1 MFRLFSILN
10 QFEFKTLQKCKLFD
24 TLVASVLNYSAEVWG
39 FNEAKNIELLHTKFL
54 RKILCVNKST
64 NITGLYGELGR
75 VPLIIIRKVHMFRY
89 WIKLIKSDENSW
101 IKCTY
106 NMLKN
111 DANNNFTY
119 NKEDWAYQIKTMLE
133 SLGLNNLWI
142 NQDTYDISLP
152 IIKQR
157 LFDQYYQSWYS
168 NINNSHRLESYCRFK
183 HNFNVEPYLDIISD
197 NKYKIALSRFRLS
210 SHKLEIER
218 GRYHN
223 IPRIESKCKLCSLNT
238 IENEYHFLLVCP
250 KYYELR
256 RKFLKPYYCRWPN
269 LNKFDQLL
277 STVNKTE
284 ILNLAKFIYFATKLR
299 NESDI

>member
-1 MFRLFSILN
+1 
-10 QFEFKTLQKCKLFD
+10 
-24 TLVASVLNYSAEVWG
+24 
-39 FNEAKNIELLHTKFL
+39 
-54 RKILCVNKST
+54 
-64 NITGLYGELGR
+64 
-75 VPLIIIRKVHMFRY
+75 
-89 WIKLIKSDENSW
+89 
-101 IKCTY
+101 
-106 NMLKN
+106 
-111 DANNNFTY
+111 
-119 NKEDWAYQIKTMLE
+119 MLE

-157 LFDQYYQSWYS
+157 LFDQYYQSWY
-168 NINNSHRLESYCRFK
+168 NKINTPHRLESYCRFK

-223 IPRIESKCKLCSLNT
+223 IPRIERKCKLCSLNT
-238 IENEYHFLLVCP
+238 IEDEYHFLLLCP

-256 RKFLKPYYCRWPN
+256 RKVLTPYYCRWPN

-277 STVNKTE
+277 STINKTE
-284 ILNLAKFIYFATKLR
+284 ILNLAKFIYFSTKLR